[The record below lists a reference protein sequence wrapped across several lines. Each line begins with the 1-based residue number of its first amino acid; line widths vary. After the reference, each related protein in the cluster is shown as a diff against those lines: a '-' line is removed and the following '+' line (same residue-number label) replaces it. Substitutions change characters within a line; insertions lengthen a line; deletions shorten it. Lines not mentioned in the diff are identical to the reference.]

1 MPSFVR
7 IHRPFILITLLLVL
21 GPAPLAAASPDAQ
34 AERPVVLVAGA
45 TGRLG
50 RHLIEQAHAAGFA
63 VRGITRDPVSA
74 RAQYGDQY
82 EWVAGDIRL
91 PESLP
96 AAVAD
101 VDYVICAAGAT
112 TPTGPNAP
120 QFVDYEGARNLIDAA
135 VRAGVEQFVLVSS
148 IGVTQ
153 RFHLLNLTFG
163 EVLEWKWAAEE
174 HLRASGLAYTIVR
187 PGGLRPGPA
196 QLEGVA
202 INQGDAKGGSYI
214 YLSDAASV
222 IIATVG
228 NPDALSKSFE
238 MLSDRAAQPEA
249 WRDALA
255 ALETD

>member
-1 MPSFVR
+1 MSSLAR
-7 IHRPFILITLLLVL
+7 IHPPFIMIALLLV
-21 GPAPLAAASPDAQ
+21 GWVTPTAVASSDAQ
-34 AERPVVLVAGA
+34 AERGIVLVAGA

-63 VRGITRDPVSA
+63 VRGITRDPAAA
-74 RAQYGDQY
+74 RAQYGDEY
-82 EWVAGDIRL
+82 DWVAGDIRA

-96 AAVAD
+96 AAVAG
-101 VDYVICAAGAT
+101 VDYVICAAGST

-135 VRAGVEQFVLVSS
+135 AREGIEQFVLVSS

-163 EVLEWKWAAEE
+163 EVLKWKWAAEQ
-174 HLRASGLAYTIVR
+174 HLRASGLTYTIVR

-214 YLSDAASV
+214 YLPDAARV
-222 IIATVG
+222 MIATLG
-228 NPDALSKSFE
+228 NPDAIGKSFE
-238 MLSDRAAQPEA
+238 MLSDRTAQPDA
-249 WRDALA
+249 WRDVFAT
-255 ALETD
+255 LETD

>member
-1 MPSFVR
+1 MYTFVR
-7 IHRPFILITLLLVL
+7 IYRALILIALVSV
-21 GPAPLAAASPDAQ
+21 GWATPAVAASHGEEADRAL
-34 AERPVVLVAGA
+34 VLVAGA

-50 RHLIEQAHAAGFA
+50 RHLVEQAHAAGFA
-63 VRGITRDPVSA
+63 VRGITRDPEAA
-74 RAQYGDQY
+74 RAQHGDQY
-82 EWVAGDIRL
+82 DWVAGDIRE
-91 PESLP
+91 PETLP
-96 AAVAD
+96 AAVAG

-135 VRAGVEQFVLVSS
+135 ASQGVEQFLLVSS

-163 EVLEWKWAAEE
+163 NVLKWKWAAEE

-196 QLEGVA
+196 RLEGVA

-214 YLSDAASV
+214 YLPDAASV
-222 IIATVG
+222 MIATLG

-238 MLSDRAAQPEA
+238 MLSDRTSQPDA
-249 WRDALA
+249 WRDVFAT
-255 ALETD
+255 LETD